1 MAQNFR
7 RYTSNDV
14 GTGAATLFTA
24 DSYDTVVGIS
34 VANVTASAVVA
45 SVYINDGSNDIY
57 LVKDAPI
64 PAGSSLQV
72 LDGGAKFVVQ
82 ASDALK
88 VISDTASS
96 LDVWVS
102 TVDAISSQENKCL
115 LQETNQQ
122 QFL

>member
-7 RYTSNDV
+7 RYTKNDV
-14 GTGAATLFTA
+14 GTSAQTLFTA

-34 VANVTASAVVA
+34 VANITTSSVIA

-72 LDGGAKFVVQ
+72 LDGGAKFVVE
-82 ASDALK
+82 SGDALK
-88 VISDTASS
+88 VVSDTASS
-96 LDVWVS
+96 ADVWVS
-102 TVDAISSQENKCL
+102 TVDDIS
-115 LQETNQQ
+115 T
-122 QFL
+122 

>member
-7 RYTSNDV
+7 RYTKNDV
-14 GTGAATLFTA
+14 GTSAQTLFTA

-34 VANVTASAVVA
+34 VANVTASAVTA

-102 TVDAISSQENKCL
+102 TVDAIS
-115 LQETNQQ
+115 T
-122 QFL
+122 